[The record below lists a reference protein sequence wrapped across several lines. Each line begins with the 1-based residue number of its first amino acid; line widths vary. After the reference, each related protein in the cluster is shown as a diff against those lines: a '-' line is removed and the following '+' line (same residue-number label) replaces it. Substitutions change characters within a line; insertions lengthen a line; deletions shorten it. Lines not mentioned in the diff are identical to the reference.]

1 MKKLVQNR
9 NLVFHADAEINTL
22 LMLVSFA
29 TSVTFTRAFLF
40 LTGYPQFGNDEL
52 HISHILWGDLL
63 IFALKTL
70 LTRARYSLSS
80 VSNPYSMKNY

>member
-29 TSVTFTRAFLF
+29 ASVTFTRAFLY
-40 LTGYPQFGNDEL
+40 LTGYPQIGNDEL
-52 HISHILWGDLL
+52 HISHILWGGLL
-63 IFALKTL
+63 MFALKTL
-70 LTRARYSLSS
+70 LT
-80 VSNPYSMKNY
+80 